1 MQTQVSQEVIS
12 ILSYAREEACRAGD
26 KAITTDHILLG
37 ILRHKDNQAYRTLV
51 ELGIDPSQMKAHLE
65 KNIFKPQSI
74 PYAESLDVVFSRNAQ
89 NTLNLSIIEASMALS
104 EKIIPVHLLLA
115 ICASAGSKSLEYLK
129 EHGLDHSKV
138 KSYLKEN
145 NLLKARVIK
154 KTEEGKTSPVNIL
167 RIISSPEKI
176 AS

>member
-12 ILSYAREEACRAGD
+12 ILTYAREEACRAGD
-26 KAITTDHILLG
+26 RAITTDHILLG
-37 ILRHKDNQAYRTLV
+37 ILRHKDNQACRTLV
-51 ELGIDPSQMKAHLE
+51 DLGIDPSQMKLYLE
-65 KNIFKPQSI
+65 KSIFKPQSI
-74 PYAESLDVVFSRNAQ
+74 PYAESLDIVFSRNAR
-89 NTLNLSIIEASMALS
+89 NTLNLSIVEASIAQS

-129 EHGLDHSKV
+129 ERGLDHSV
-138 KSYLKEN
+138 IKSFLKEN
-145 NLLKARVIK
+145 GLLKARITN
-154 KTEEGKTSPVNIL
+154 KTEEKNSSPVNIL